1 MSNAI
6 SILLAILAFGFLVAV
21 HELGHFIAA
30 KSFGVQVNEF
40 ALGMGPRLCGFK
52 KGETEY
58 SLRLLPIGGYCAMES
73 EDEESDNPR
82 AFTRADAWK
91 RFIILVAGATM
102 NLIAGFLI
110 LILLIAPAKY
120 TTEPVIDSLADQYTE
135 TGLSGIL
142 PGDRILKINGERV
155 YLTSD
160 IGLLLERY
168 AGSPYEIVLS
178 REGKRVTLE
187 NAILEKKDLTF
198 DGEAFYGYGVR
209 YAAVESG
216 FFTNLK
222 NAFGNGVD
230 YVRLVRFSLVDLV
243 SGHVGVQDMSG
254 PVGITSV
261 MTEVAN
267 EADYASFF
275 NLVAFISINL
285 AVMNLLPLPA
295 LDGGRVFF
303 LLIGVLAKLFGLKP
317 IPYKY
322 EGYVHLV
329 GLALFM
335 ALIVYVTFND
345 ITRLIS

>member
-1 MSNAI
+1 MSNAV

-40 ALGMGPRLCGFK
+40 ALGMGPKLFGFT
-52 KGETEY
+52 KGETVY
-58 SLRLLPIGGYCAMES
+58 SLRLFPIGGFCAMES

-82 AFTRADAWK
+82 AFTRAATWK
-91 RFIILVAGATM
+91 RFIILVAGAAM
-102 NLIAGFLI
+102 NLITGFII
-110 LILLIAPAKY
+110 LIFLIAPAKY
-120 TTEPVIDSLADQYTE
+120 TTEPVIDSLADQYAE

-155 YLTSD
+155 YITSD
-160 IGLLLERY
+160 IGLLWERY

-178 REGKRVTLE
+178 RGGKRVVLQDVV
-187 NAILEKKDLTF
+187 LEKRELTF
-198 DGEAFYGYGVR
+198 DGEPFYGYGVR
-209 YAAVESG
+209 YAAVESN
-216 FFTNLK
+216 FFHNIK
-222 NAFGNGVD
+222 NAFGNGCD
-230 YVRLVRFSLVDLV
+230 YVRLVRFSLVDLI

-261 MTEVAN
+261 MTEVAA

-295 LDGGRVFF
+295 LDGGRIFF
-303 LLIGVLAKLFGLKP
+303 LLIGLIARLFRKKP

-322 EGYVHLV
+322 EGYVHLA

-335 ALIVYVTFND
+335 VLIIYVTFND
-345 ITRLIS
+345 ITRLLS

>member
-1 MSNAI
+1 MTNAF

-30 KSFGVQVNEF
+30 KAFGVQVNEF
-40 ALGMGPRLCGFK
+40 SLGMGPRLFGFK
-52 KGETEY
+52 KGETAY
-58 SLRLLPIGGYCAMES
+58 SLRILPIGGYCAMES

-82 AFTRADAWK
+82 AFTRAAAWK
-91 RFIILVAGATM
+91 RFIILIAGATM
-102 NLIAGFLI
+102 NLIAGFVI
-110 LILLIAPAKY
+110 LIILLTPMEY

-135 TGLSGIL
+135 SGLSGIL

-168 AGSPYEIVLS
+168 AGSDYDIVLS
-178 REGKRVTLE
+178 RGGNRVKLE
-187 NAILEKKDLTF
+187 QVSLEKRDLTF
-198 DGEAFYGYGVR
+198 DGEPFYGFGVR
-209 YAAVESG
+209 YAAIESS
-216 FFTNLK
+216 FLANLRD
-222 NAFGNGVD
+222 AFGNGVD
-230 YVRLVRFSLVDLV
+230 YVRLIRFSLVDLI
-243 SGHVGVQDMSG
+243 SGSVGIQDMSG
-254 PVGITSV
+254 PVGITTV
-261 MTEVAN
+261 MTETVN
-267 EADYASFF
+267 EAGFASFL

-303 LLIGVLAKLFGLKP
+303 LLIGVFARLFRKKP

-322 EGYVHLV
+322 EGYVHLI
-329 GLALFM
+329 GLVLFLL
-335 ALIVYVTFND
+335 LIIYVTFND